1 MIAQLLKVYLNGYH
15 NHSGGD
21 RDLVE
26 LLDQTTDVEIKDRI
40 AKALSEFTV
49 QLPGYVLVKFNNKMY
64 MCEKNNICH
73 TKPYVKH
80 EVSFHSL
87 QDRFVNI

>member
-26 LLDQTTDVEIKDRI
+26 LLDLTEEKEIKDRI
-40 AKALSEFTV
+40 AKALNEFTV
-49 QLPGYVLVKFNNKMY
+49 QRPGYVLVKWNGKMY

-80 EVSFHSL
+80 EVSFHPL
-87 QDRFVNI
+87 QNKFAV